1 MYYTRSPKTVD
12 CSRNMK
18 KKNLQIQQQGG
29 QKNRNGK
36 RLQFFCLLHRF
47 LLVSPCEKFL
57 MHSEF
62 CMQMTATGNASD
74 LQPLKDALS
83 SSSADTKQ
91 GGSSNLESAFQ
102 MANQTFAPNTNNLKL
117 ILVITDGQFADS
129 NLLST
134 VKPVLNSL
142 LLQKV
147 LVLLYSFD
155 RTAGPS
161 AALSQVACYV
171 NGTYERVEKTVENPL
186 WTLRSYFGII
196 AYWRLAANKFRPYW
210 VKPYRDTNSLGMVI
224 TAAYPT
230 FAPDNYTLI
239 GVVGYDINLN
249 ELGGIATTDFS
260 AALVGRASSDPS
272 GIVVNPVAL
281 PCNVSLS
288 NRTCRFLV
296 FFFVTL
302 V

>member
-1 MYYTRSPKTVD
+1 
-12 CSRNMK
+12 
-18 KKNLQIQQQGG
+18 
-29 QKNRNGK
+29 
-36 RLQFFCLLHRF
+36 
-47 LLVSPCEKFL
+47 
-57 MHSEF
+57 
-62 CMQMTATGNASD
+62 MQMTATGNASD
-74 LQPLKDALS
+74 FILQPLKNALS

-91 GGSSNLESAFQ
+91 GSSNLDAGFQ
-102 MANQTFAPNTNNLKL
+102 MANQTFAPNTNNLKI

-134 VKPVLNSL
+134 VKPVLDSL
-142 LLQKV
+142 VLQKV

-155 RTAGPS
+155 RAAVAK

-171 NGTYERVEKTVENPL
+171 NGTYEQVVTTVDNPL

-196 AYWRLAANKFRPYW
+196 AYWRLEFTKFRPYW
-210 VKPYRDTNSLGMVI
+210 SKPYPDDGGLGTVI
-224 TAAYPT
+224 TAAYPA

-249 ELGGIATTDFS
+249 ELAGITATQFS
-260 AALVGRASSDPS
+260 AALALRASSDPA
-272 GIVVNPVAL
+272 GIVVNPVPL

-288 NRTCRFLV
+288 NLAFIVFL
-296 FFFVTL
+296 VTL